1 MRPTR
6 STLVTL
12 IILFI
17 ISGAALGYLFY
28 TPSDL
33 EFDNDLGKTRLK
45 AISGDAKSQMT
56 VGTFCIFRDGKI
68 EEGINWIKKSSDQ
81 GNPVAQCFLGVSY
94 FEGNF
99 IEKDQ
104 EKGIEFYR
112 KSAIQGYQPAQ
123 SRLADC
129 YLYGWVVKKDQLEA
143 LKWYHLAAQ
152 QGDTL
157 AMNNIGSM
165 YLHGEGVKENYT
177 EAFKWFQ
184 KAAIC
189 GNAGSQLTLGQM
201 LSVGDGC
208 DKDEVEAYAWL
219 KISAEEEADA
229 TKELMSLRKKITAE
243 QISQAMKRVNEL
255 KPIIQVNFDNFLK
268 RALSEDDTPIT
279 QSVRMS
285 L

>member
-6 STLVTL
+6 TTLVSL

-17 ISGAALGYLFY
+17 ISAASLGYLFY
-28 TPSDL
+28 TPSDTKFDYDL
-33 EFDNDLGKTRLK
+33 EKIKLE
-45 AISGDAKSQMT
+45 AIRGDAKSQMT
-56 VGTFCIFRDGKI
+56 VGTFYIFKDEKI
-68 EEGINWIKKSSDQ
+68 AEGLKWIRKSSDQ

-99 IEKDQ
+99 VDKDTD
-104 EKGIEFYR
+104 KGVEFYR
-112 KSAIQGYQPAQ
+112 KAAIQGYQPAQ

-129 YLYGWVVKKDQLEA
+129 YLYGWTVKKDQMEA
-143 LKWYHLAAQ
+143 LKWYHLAAL

-165 YLHGEGVKENYT
+165 YLHGEGVKEDYT
-177 EAFKWFQ
+177 EAFKWFH
-184 KAAIC
+184 KAAMA

-208 DKDEVEAYAWL
+208 EKDEVEAYAWL

-229 TKELMSLRKKITAE
+229 HKELMGLRKKITAE

-255 KPIIQVNFDNFLK
+255 KPIIKAAFDK
-268 RALSEDDTPIT
+268 YIESKLSESDSPET
-279 QSVRMS
+279 QTVK
-285 L
+285 LAL

>member
-6 STLVTL
+6 STVLTL

-17 ISGAALGYLFY
+17 ISGASLGYLFY

-33 EFDNDLGKTRLK
+33 KSDNDLEQTRLK
-45 AISGDAKSQMT
+45 AISGEAKSQLT
-56 VGTFCIFRDGKI
+56 FGTLIIFREGRI
-68 EEGINWIKKSSDQ
+68 EEGLNWIRKSSDQ
-81 GNPVAQCFLGVSY
+81 GNPIAQCFMGVSY

-99 IEKDQ
+99 LEKDQ
-104 EKGIEFYR
+104 EKGVELYR
-112 KSAIQGYQPAQ
+112 KAAIQGYQQAQ

-129 YLYGWVVKKDQLEA
+129 YLYGWAVKKDTAEA
-143 LKWYHLAAQ
+143 LKWYHLAAL

-219 KISAEEEADA
+219 KISAEEEAGA
-229 TKELMSLRKKITAE
+229 IKELMSLRKKISAE
-243 QISQAMKRVNEL
+243 QISLAMKRVNAL

-268 RALSEDDTPIT
+268 RALSEDDAPIT
-279 QSVRMS
+279 QSVKMT

>member
-6 STLVTL
+6 STLIAL

-17 ISGAALGYLFY
+17 ISAASLGYLFY

-33 EFDNDLGKTRLK
+33 KFENDLEKIKLEALR
-45 AISGDAKSQMT
+45 GDAKSQMT
-56 VGTFCIFRDGKI
+56 VGTFLILRDGKI
-68 EEGINWIKKSSDQ
+68 EEGLSWIRKASDQ
-81 GNPVAQCFLGVSY
+81 GYPSAQCFLGVTY
-94 FEGNF
+94 FEGSF
-99 IEKDQ
+99 LEKDMD
-104 EKGIEFYR
+104 KGVEFYR

-129 YLYGWVVKKDQLEA
+129 YLYGWVVKKDPLEA
-143 LKWYHLAAQ
+143 LKWYHLAAL

-165 YLHGEGVKENYT
+165 YLHGTGVKEDYT
-177 EAFKWFQ
+177 EAFKWFR
-184 KAAIC
+184 KAAMC
-189 GNAGSQLTLGQM
+189 GNCGSQLTLGQM

-208 DKDEVEAYAWL
+208 EKDEVEAYAWL
-219 KISAEEEADA
+219 KLSAEEEADA
-229 TKELMSLRKKITAE
+229 IKELSSLRKKITAE

-255 KPIIQVNFDNFLK
+255 KPVIHVNCENFVKSIVSEEDSPLTK
-268 RALSEDDTPIT
+268 SVKLS
-279 QSVRMS
+279 